1 LTTQTPETLTGAQ
14 IAVRL
19 LERQGVRTLAG
30 IPGGAILPIYDALSK
45 SSLIHHVLARHEQG
59 GGFMAQGMARATG
72 MPAVCMASSGPG
84 ATNLLTAIADAKL
97 DSIPL
102 VAVTGQVP
110 RPMIGTDAFQ
120 EVDTYGLSI
129 PITKHNFLVSS
140 AEDLLKI
147 IPRAFRI
154 AASGRPGPVLVDIPK
169 DVQNQL
175 VEVDEWPEPGC
186 ADSVPPPAEQLIA
199 RAAAMINEATRPILY
214 LGGGVVHSGASEAAV
229 TLAEKASLPTVMTLM
244 ALGAMPV
251 DHPLSL
257 GMLGMHGAR
266 CTNLALD
273 ECDLLIAVGARFDD
287 RATGKVAG
295 FCPQAKI
302 IHIDI
307 DPSELDKIKTAHVG
321 IAGDV
326 RTALQMLLPAIAA
339 TARAD
344 WQARVDDLKAAQP
357 LRMPGVDDPRTPY
370 GLIRA
375 VANCLDDEATI
386 TTDVGQHQMWVA
398 QAYPLRRPRQWLTSG
413 GLGTMGFG
421 MPAAIGAA
429 LAEPQRTVVCFTGD
443 GSILMNIQELVTAAE
458 EDVNVKI
465 VLMNNSSLGL
475 VFQQQTLFYGE
486 RIYASKF
493 KGMPDF
499 IRVAEGFGVPA
510 VDLDRET
517 DPLAAL
523 ATALSTRGPMLI
535 HASIAMHEQ
544 VLPMVPPGAANKE
557 MIGG

>member
-1 LTTQTPETLTGAQ
+1 
-14 IAVRL
+14 
-19 LERQGVRTLAG
+19 
-30 IPGGAILPIYDALSK
+30 
-45 SSLIHHVLARHEQG
+45 
-59 GGFMAQGMARATG
+59 M
-72 MPAVCMASSGPG
+72 
-84 ATNLLTAIADAKL
+84 
-97 DSIPL
+97 
-102 VAVTGQVP
+102 
-110 RPMIGTDAFQ
+110 
-120 EVDTYGLSI
+120 
-129 PITKHNFLVSS
+129 
-140 AEDLLKI
+140 
-147 IPRAFRI
+147 
-154 AASGRPGPVLVDIPK
+154 
-169 DVQNQL
+169 
-175 VEVDEWPEPGC
+175 
-186 ADSVPPPAEQLIA
+186 
-199 RAAAMINEATRPILY
+199 
-214 LGGGVVHSGASEAAV
+214 
-229 TLAEKASLPTVMTLM
+229 
-244 ALGAMPV
+244 
-251 DHPLSL
+251 
-257 GMLGMHGAR
+257 
-266 CTNLALD
+266 
-273 ECDLLIAVGARFDD
+273 
-287 RATGKVAG
+287 AG

-307 DPSELDKIKTAHVG
+307 DPSELDKIKTAHIG

-326 RTALQMLLPAIAA
+326 GAALRMLLPAIATPQRVA
-339 TARAD
+339 
-344 WQARVDDLKAAQP
+344 WLARVASLKEEHP
-357 LRMPGVDDPRTPY
+357 LRMPGIDDPRTPY

-443 GSILMNIQELVTAAE
+443 GSILMNVQELVTAAE

-465 VLMNNSSLGL
+465 ILMNNSSLGL
-475 VFQQQTLFYGE
+475 VFQQQTMFYGE

-510 VDLDRET
+510 IDLDQES
-517 DPLAAL
+517 DPQAAL
-523 ATALSTRGPMLI
+523 AVALSTRGPMLI